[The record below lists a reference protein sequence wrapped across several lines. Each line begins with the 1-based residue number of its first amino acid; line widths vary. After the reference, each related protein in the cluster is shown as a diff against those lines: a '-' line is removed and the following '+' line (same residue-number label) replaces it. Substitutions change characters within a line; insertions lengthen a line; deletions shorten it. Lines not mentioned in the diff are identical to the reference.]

1 MISTDINRVAP
12 SISNHKEYLMSILKA
27 AAGTVLSLAA
37 IGAHAANVLIVLSDE
52 AQLAL
57 RDQRVFHTG
66 FYANELM
73 QPVKKLLDA
82 GHSVTFA
89 TPLGKAPTVDRGSID
104 KMYFGDDEADMRQH
118 LALLDKL
125 KLTSVS
131 DSPVISLARVE
142 QGGYDRYDA
151 VYIPGGHAPMQ
162 DLLHSAPLGRLLRA
176 FHAQAKPTALVCHGP
191 IALLSTLEQPL
202 RFTQALETG
211 APAGKAPAWIYAGY
225 QMTVISNDEEEAAK
239 SMLDGGVMKFTPQTA
254 LQRAGGVY
262 SSGATW
268 QVKVVADREL
278 ITGQNPASAAAVA
291 DRLLARLKR

>member
-1 MISTDINRVAP
+1 MT
-12 SISNHKEYLMSILKA
+12 ILKA
-27 AAGTVLSLAA
+27 AAGAVLSLAA
-37 IGAHAANVLIVLSDE
+37 IGADAANVLIVLSDE
-52 AQLAL
+52 AQLEL
-57 RDQRVFHTG
+57 RDQRVFDTG

-82 GHSVTFA
+82 GHTVTFA
-89 TPLGKAPTVDRGSID
+89 TPLGKAPTVDRGSVD
-104 KMYFGDDEADMRQH
+104 KMYFGNDEASMRQH

-125 KLTSVS
+125 QLTSVTN
-131 DSPVISLARVE
+131 SPVISLARVE
-142 QGGYDRYDA
+142 QAGYDRYDA

-202 RFTQALETG
+202 RFTQALDGG

-225 QMTVISNDEEEAAK
+225 RMTVISNAEEEAAK
-239 SMLDGGVMKFTPQTA
+239 SMLNGGAMKFTPQTA
-254 LQRAGGVY
+254 LERAGGIY
-262 SSGATW
+262 SSGANW

-278 ITGQNPASAAAVA
+278 ITGQNPASASAVA
-291 DRLLARLKR
+291 DQLLARLKR